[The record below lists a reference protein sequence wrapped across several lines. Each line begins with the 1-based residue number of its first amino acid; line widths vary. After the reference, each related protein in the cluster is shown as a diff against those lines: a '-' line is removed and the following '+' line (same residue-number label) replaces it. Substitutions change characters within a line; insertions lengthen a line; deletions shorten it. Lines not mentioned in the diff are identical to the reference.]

1 MRDDATAALREYGL
15 PDSEIRGD
23 SIPVAKSVPGMK
35 TPCPNCG
42 CAVLLEITVEIKQP
56 LLRGGAGTGQY
67 LGCPACPW
75 ASQMICVARPRKKE
89 NES

>member
-1 MRDDATAALREYGL
+1 MRDDATAALRENGL

-42 CAVLLEITVEIKQP
+42 CESVMQITVQINQP
-56 LLRGGAGTGQY
+56 LLRGGTGTGVY

-75 ASQMICVARPRKKE
+75 ASPMGCSASQKKE